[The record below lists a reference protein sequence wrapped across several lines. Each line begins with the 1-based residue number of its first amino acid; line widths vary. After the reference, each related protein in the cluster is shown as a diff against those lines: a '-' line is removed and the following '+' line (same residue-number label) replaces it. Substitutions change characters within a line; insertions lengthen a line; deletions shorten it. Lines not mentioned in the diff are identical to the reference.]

1 MHLTA
6 YIARE
11 NNGWSQRVFG
21 HFASREAAERCA
33 TRRGGVV
40 DAKETAL
47 IAQVFSAS
55 ARHDGVRCLV
65 RIEMS
70 LGLAW
75 DFVAWVHDDQVS
87 YGGACSTNPKTPD
100 WVAEF
105 MPLVSAD
112 ILSQI

>member
-1 MHLTA
+1 
-6 YIARE
+6 
-11 NNGWSQRVFG
+11 
-21 HFASREAAERCA
+21 
-33 TRRGGVV
+33 
-40 DAKETAL
+40 
-47 IAQVFSAS
+47 
-55 ARHDGVRCLV
+55 
-65 RIEMS
+65 MS